1 MFRRHYARLISIIL
15 MVVVSVGLTSGIGMA
30 TDKID
35 HSISDFHAQQNVSDL
50 ILMNTE
56 GAFTEDDLALLE
68 ERYGAENVLLG
79 GFLEFEVSGGKA
91 VVNDTELTLSDNVP
105 DGIVRV
111 YIYDCDDPAD
121 VGINKFG
128 EITRFDADDTD
139 GALAVYTE
147 RGTTQFPEKTQ
158 TERYTLSVTMTE
170 HLTEYE
176 YSIPNSDQTVTVN
189 ADLDVTIPLSQEY
202 YLAGTVFNPQHMAVR
217 DDVSFTAVEG
227 EEDEYEPLAAIY
239 YVFGDLVDATV
250 EARVTGTVT
259 LPIPGM
265 DPQEIDTT
273 QEESVQIAATE
284 LLNQIYITLP
294 DADSLLFSIGY
305 NADVDAEVAA
315 LETLFSDRYADGT
328 IEMLTM
334 EENYSFRSFHEY
346 SGKILGIGIVL
357 MVVFLF
363 VTVLVVLS
371 TVTRLLDEERSQIAC
386 LMTQGY
392 SNARIIAKYLLFA
405 FIGTAIGGV
414 GAYFAGLGVSRMI
427 YVNFEWEYVL
437 PAYSSNIAIGFFIG
451 TFALILLSTLIAT
464 AIAGHKLTRQQPADL
479 LRPKVP
485 KRGKKVFLERIP
497 FIWNRLSFK
506 YKSTM
511 RNVLRFFGRFLM
523 TVVSVACST
532 ALVLAGFAILDCCL
546 FQDIGSTAM
555 IGISII
561 VLAFAALLNFVVT
574 YTLTNINIS
583 ERERELATLMVLG
596 YQDNEV
602 AGYIFREIY
611 ITSGIGILFGL
622 PLGALV
628 CQFIFAVMGFGSVA
642 GISWFVWILAPVLSI
657 IFTVLVTLMLRHKI
671 VRIDM
676 NESLKAIE

>member
-35 HSISDFHAQQNVSDL
+35 HSISDFHAQQNMSDL

-56 GAFTEDDLALLE
+56 GAFTEDDLALLQ
-68 ERYGAENVLLG
+68 ERYGAENVLRG
-79 GFLEFEVSGGKA
+79 GFLEFEVSDGTA
-91 VVNDTELTLSDNVP
+91 VVNDTELTLTGVP

-121 VGINKFG
+121 VGINEFG
-128 EITRFDADDTD
+128 EITRFDADHTE
-139 GALAVYTE
+139 GAIAVYTE

-158 TERYTLSVTMTE
+158 TERYTLSATMTE

-176 YSIPNSDQTVTVN
+176 YSGMTLE

-202 YLAGTVFNPQHMAVR
+202 YLAGTVYNPQHMAVR
-217 DDVSFTAVEG
+217 DDVSFTEVEG
-227 EEDEYEPLAAIY
+227 EEDEYEPLSAIY
-239 YVFGDLVDATV
+239 YVFGDLVDVTV
-250 EARVTGTVT
+250 EASVKGIVTV
-259 LPIPGM
+259 PIPGM
-265 DPQEIDTT
+265 DPQQIDTT
-273 QEESVQIAATE
+273 QEEHVQIAATE

-294 DADSLLFSIGY
+294 EEDSLLFSAGY
-305 NADVDAEVAA
+305 NADVDAEVSAM
-315 LETLFSDRYADGT
+315 ETLFADRYADGT
-328 IEMLTM
+328 IETLTM

-346 SGKILGIGIVL
+346 SGKIMGIGIVL

-392 SNARIIAKYLLFA
+392 SHARIIAKYLLFA

-414 GAYFAGLGVSRMI
+414 GAYFAGLGVARMI

-437 PAYSSNIAIGFFIG
+437 PACSSNIAIGFFIG

-464 AIAGHKLTRQQPADL
+464 AVAGHKLTCQQPADL

-546 FQDIGSTAM
+546 FQDIGGTAM

-602 AGYIFREIY
+602 AGYIYREIY

-628 CQFIFAVMGFGSVA
+628 CQFIFVVMGFGSVP

>member
-35 HSISDFHAQQNVSDL
+35 HSISDFHAQQNMSDL
-50 ILMNTE
+50 VLMNTE
-56 GAFTEDDLALLE
+56 GAFTEDDLALLQ
-68 ERYGAENVLLG
+68 ERYGAENVLRG
-79 GFLEFEVSGGKA
+79 GFLEFEVSDGTA
-91 VVNDTELTLSDNVP
+91 VVNDTELTLTGVP

-121 VGINKFG
+121 VGINELG
-128 EITRFDADDTD
+128 EITRFDADHTE
-139 GALAVYTE
+139 GAIAVYTE

-158 TERYTLSVTMTE
+158 TERYTLSATIEQFYDEFTASGMTLE
-170 HLTEYE
+170 
-176 YSIPNSDQTVTVN
+176 NVN
-189 ADLDVTIPLSQEY
+189 ITIPFTQEY
-202 YLAGTVFNPQHMAVR
+202 YLAGTVYNPQHMAVR
-217 DDVSFTAVEG
+217 DDVSFTEVAG

-239 YVFGDLVDATV
+239 YVFGDLVNTSADGTL
-250 EARVTGTVT
+250 TGSFMGR
-259 LPIPGM
+259 PIPEQTIEKALK
-265 DPQEIDTT
+265 PIH
-273 QEESVQIAATE
+273 ATE

-294 DADSLLFSIGY
+294 EEDSLLFSAGY
-305 NADVDAEVAA
+305 NADVDAEVSEI
-315 LETLFSDRYADGT
+315 ETLFSDRYADGT
-328 IEMLTM
+328 IETLTM

-346 SGKILGIGIVL
+346 SGKIMGIGIVL

-392 SNARIIAKYLLFA
+392 STARIIAKYLLFA

-414 GAYFAGLGVSRMI
+414 GAYFAGLGVARMI

-464 AIAGHKLTRQQPADL
+464 AVAGHKLTRQQPADL

-497 FIWNRLSFK
+497 FLWNRLSFK

-546 FQDIGSTAM
+546 FQDIGGTAM

-602 AGYIFREIY
+602 AGYIYREIY
-611 ITSGIGILFGL
+611 ITGGIGILFGL

-628 CQFIFAVMGFGSVA
+628 CQFIFVVMGFGSVP
-642 GISWFVWILAPVLSI
+642 GISWFVWLLAPVLSI

>member
-35 HSISDFHAQQNVSDL
+35 HSISDFHAQQNMSDL

-56 GAFTEDDLALLE
+56 GAFTEDDLALLQ
-68 ERYGAENVLLG
+68 ERYGAENVLRG
-79 GFLEFEVSGGKA
+79 GFLEFEVSDGTA
-91 VVNDTELTLSDNVP
+91 VVNDTELTLTGVP

-121 VGINKFG
+121 VGINEFG
-128 EITRFDADDTD
+128 EITRFDADHTE
-139 GALAVYTE
+139 GAIAVYTE

-158 TERYTLSVTMTE
+158 TERYTLSATMTE

-176 YSIPNSDQTVTVN
+176 YSGMTLE

-202 YLAGTVFNPQHMAVR
+202 YLAGTVYNPQHMAVR
-217 DDVSFTAVEG
+217 DDVSFTEVEG

-239 YVFGDLVDATV
+239 YVFGDLVDVTV
-250 EARVTGTVT
+250 EASVKGIVTV
-259 LPIPGM
+259 PIPGM
-265 DPQEIDTT
+265 DPQQIDTT
-273 QEESVQIAATE
+273 QEEHVQIAATE

-294 DADSLLFSIGY
+294 EEDSLLFSAGY
-305 NADVDAEVAA
+305 NADVDAEVSAM
-315 LETLFSDRYADGT
+315 ETLFADRYADGT
-328 IEMLTM
+328 IETLTM
-334 EENYSFRSFHEY
+334 EGNYSFRSFHEY
-346 SGKILGIGIVL
+346 SGKIMGIGIVL

-392 SNARIIAKYLLFA
+392 SHARIIAKYLLFA

-414 GAYFAGLGVSRMI
+414 GAYFAGLGVARMI

-437 PAYSSNIAIGFFIG
+437 PACSSNIAIGFFIG

-464 AIAGHKLTRQQPADL
+464 AVAGHKLTCQQPADL

-497 FIWNRLSFK
+497 LIWNRLSFK

-546 FQDIGSTAM
+546 FQDIGGTAM

-602 AGYIFREIY
+602 AGYIYREIY

-628 CQFIFAVMGFGSVA
+628 CQFIFVVMGFGSVP

>member
-35 HSISDFHAQQNVSDL
+35 HSISDFHAQQNMSDL

-56 GAFTEDDLALLE
+56 GAFTEDDLALLQ
-68 ERYGAENVLLG
+68 ERYGAENVLRG
-79 GFLEFEVSGGKA
+79 GFLEFEVSDGTA
-91 VVNDTELTLSDNVP
+91 VVNDTELTLTGVP

-111 YIYDCDDPAD
+111 YIYDCADPAD
-121 VGINKFG
+121 VGINEFA
-128 EITRFDADDTD
+128 EITRFDADDTES
-139 GALAVYTE
+139 AIAVYTE

-158 TERYTLSVTMTE
+158 TERYTLSATIEQFYDEFTASGMTLE
-170 HLTEYE
+170 
-176 YSIPNSDQTVTVN
+176 NVN
-189 ADLDVTIPLSQEY
+189 ITIPFTQEY
-202 YLAGTVFNPQHMAVR
+202 YLAGTVYNPQHMAVR
-217 DDVSFTAVEG
+217 DDVSFTEVAG
-227 EEDEYEPLAAIY
+227 EEDEYEPLSAIY
-239 YVFGDLVDATV
+239 YVFGDLVNTSADGTL
-250 EARVTGTVT
+250 TGSFMGR
-259 LPIPGM
+259 PIPEQTIEKALE
-265 DPQEIDTT
+265 PIH
-273 QEESVQIAATE
+273 ATE

-294 DADSLLFSIGY
+294 EEDSLLFSAGY
-305 NADVDAEVAA
+305 NADVDAEVSAM
-315 LETLFSDRYADGT
+315 ETLFADRYADGT
-328 IEMLTM
+328 IETLTM

-346 SGKILGIGIVL
+346 SGKIMGIGIVL

-392 SNARIIAKYLLFA
+392 SHARIIAKYLLFA

-414 GAYFAGLGVSRMI
+414 GAYFAGLGVARMI

-464 AIAGHKLTRQQPADL
+464 AVAGHKLTRQQPADL

-532 ALVLAGFAILDCCL
+532 ALVLAGFAILDCSL
-546 FQDIGSTAM
+546 FQDIGGTAM

-602 AGYIFREIY
+602 AGYIYREIY

-628 CQFIFAVMGFGSVA
+628 CQFIFVVMSFGSVP
-642 GISWFVWILAPVLSI
+642 GISWFVWLLAPVLSI

>member
-1 MFRRHYARLISIIL
+1 M
-15 MVVVSVGLTSGIGMA
+15 
-30 TDKID
+30 
-35 HSISDFHAQQNVSDL
+35 
-50 ILMNTE
+50 
-56 GAFTEDDLALLE
+56 
-68 ERYGAENVLLG
+68 
-79 GFLEFEVSGGKA
+79 
-91 VVNDTELTLSDNVP
+91 
-105 DGIVRV
+105 
-111 YIYDCDDPAD
+111 
-121 VGINKFG
+121 
-128 EITRFDADDTD
+128 
-139 GALAVYTE
+139 
-147 RGTTQFPEKTQ
+147 
-158 TERYTLSVTMTE
+158 
-170 HLTEYE
+170 
-176 YSIPNSDQTVTVN
+176 
-189 ADLDVTIPLSQEY
+189 
-202 YLAGTVFNPQHMAVR
+202 
-217 DDVSFTAVEG
+217 
-227 EEDEYEPLAAIY
+227 
-239 YVFGDLVDATV
+239 
-250 EARVTGTVT
+250 
-259 LPIPGM
+259 
-265 DPQEIDTT
+265 
-273 QEESVQIAATE
+273 
-284 LLNQIYITLP
+284 
-294 DADSLLFSIGY
+294 
-305 NADVDAEVAA
+305 
-315 LETLFSDRYADGT
+315 
-328 IEMLTM
+328 
-334 EENYSFRSFHEY
+334 
-346 SGKILGIGIVL
+346 GIGIGL

-392 SNARIIAKYLLFA
+392 STARIIAKYLLFA

-414 GAYFAGLGVSRMI
+414 GAYFAGLGVARMI

-464 AIAGHKLTRQQPADL
+464 AVAGHKLTRQQPADL

-497 FIWNRLSFK
+497 FLWNRLSFK

-546 FQDIGSTAM
+546 FQDIGGTAM

-602 AGYIFREIY
+602 AGYIYREIY
-611 ITSGIGILFGL
+611 ITGGIGILFGL

-628 CQFIFAVMGFGSVA
+628 CQFIFVVMGFGSVP
-642 GISWFVWILAPVLSI
+642 GISWFVWLLAPVLSI

>member
-35 HSISDFHAQQNVSDL
+35 HSISDFHAQQNMSDL

-56 GAFTEDDLALLE
+56 GAFTEDDLALLQ
-68 ERYGAENVLLG
+68 ERYGAENVLRG
-79 GFLEFEVSGGKA
+79 GFLEFEVSDGTA
-91 VVNDTELTLSDNVP
+91 VVNDTELTLTGVP

-111 YIYDCDDPAD
+111 YIYDCADPAD
-121 VGINKFG
+121 VGINEFG
-128 EITRFDADDTD
+128 EITRFDADDTE
-139 GALAVYTE
+139 GAIAVYTE

-158 TERYTLSVTMTE
+158 TERYTLSATIEQFYDEFTASGMTLE
-170 HLTEYE
+170 
-176 YSIPNSDQTVTVN
+176 NVN
-189 ADLDVTIPLSQEY
+189 ITIPFTQEY
-202 YLAGTVFNPQHMAVR
+202 YLAGTVYNPQHMAVR
-217 DDVSFTAVEG
+217 DDVSFTEVAG

-239 YVFGDLVDATV
+239 YVFGDLVNTSADGTL
-250 EARVTGTVT
+250 TGSFMGR
-259 LPIPGM
+259 PIPEQTIEKALE
-265 DPQEIDTT
+265 PIH
-273 QEESVQIAATE
+273 ATE

-294 DADSLLFSIGY
+294 EEDSLLFSAGY
-305 NADVDAEVAA
+305 NADVDAEVSEI
-315 LETLFSDRYADGT
+315 ETLFADRYADGT
-328 IEMLTM
+328 IETLTM

-346 SGKILGIGIVL
+346 SGKIMGIGIVL

-392 SNARIIAKYLLFA
+392 SHARIIAKYLLFA

-464 AIAGHKLTRQQPADL
+464 AVAGHKLTRQQPADL

-546 FQDIGSTAM
+546 FQDIGGTAM

-602 AGYIFREIY
+602 AGYIYREIY

-628 CQFIFAVMGFGSVA
+628 CQFIFVVMGFGSVP
-642 GISWFVWILAPVLSI
+642 GISWFVWLLAPVLSI

>member
-35 HSISDFHAQQNVSDL
+35 HSISDFHAQQNMSDL

-56 GAFTEDDLALLE
+56 GAFTEDDLALLQ
-68 ERYGAENVLLG
+68 ERYGAENVLRG
-79 GFLEFEVSGGKA
+79 GFLEFEVSDGTA
-91 VVNDTELTLSDNVP
+91 VVNDTELTLTGVP

-121 VGINKFG
+121 VGINEFG
-128 EITRFDADDTD
+128 EITRFDADHTE
-139 GALAVYTE
+139 GAIAVYTE

-158 TERYTLSVTMTE
+158 TERYTLSATMTE

-176 YSIPNSDQTVTVN
+176 YSGMTLE

-202 YLAGTVFNPQHMAVR
+202 YLAGTVYNPQHMAVR
-217 DDVSFTAVEG
+217 DDVSFTEVEG
-227 EEDEYEPLAAIY
+227 EEDEYEPLSAIY
-239 YVFGDLVDATV
+239 YVFGDLVDVTV
-250 EARVTGTVT
+250 EASVKGIVTV
-259 LPIPGM
+259 PIPGM
-265 DPQEIDTT
+265 DPQQIDTT
-273 QEESVQIAATE
+273 QEEHVQIAATE

-294 DADSLLFSIGY
+294 EEDSLLFSAGY
-305 NADVDAEVAA
+305 NADVDAEVSAM
-315 LETLFSDRYADGT
+315 ETLFADRYADGT
-328 IEMLTM
+328 IETLTM

-392 SNARIIAKYLLFA
+392 SHARIIAKYLLFA

-437 PAYSSNIAIGFFIG
+437 PACSSNIAIGFFIG

-464 AIAGHKLTRQQPADL
+464 AVAGHKLTCQQPADL

-497 FIWNRLSFK
+497 LIWNRLSFK

-546 FQDIGSTAM
+546 FQDIGGTAM

-602 AGYIFREIY
+602 AGYIYREIY

-628 CQFIFAVMGFGSVA
+628 CQFIFVVMGFGSVP

>member
-35 HSISDFHAQQNVSDL
+35 HSISDFHAQQNMSDL

-56 GAFTEDDLALLE
+56 GAFTEDDLALLQ
-68 ERYGAENVLLG
+68 ERYGAENVLRG
-79 GFLEFEVSGGKA
+79 GFLEFEVSDGTA
-91 VVNDTELTLSDNVP
+91 VVNDTELTLTGVP

-111 YIYDCDDPAD
+111 YIYDCADPAD
-121 VGINKFG
+121 VGINEFA
-128 EITRFDADDTD
+128 EITRFDADDTE
-139 GALAVYTE
+139 GAIAVYTE

-158 TERYTLSVTMTE
+158 TERYTLSATIEQFYDEFTASGMTLE
-170 HLTEYE
+170 
-176 YSIPNSDQTVTVN
+176 NVN
-189 ADLDVTIPLSQEY
+189 ITIPFTQEY
-202 YLAGTVFNPQHMAVR
+202 YLAGTVYNPQHMAVR
-217 DDVSFTAVEG
+217 DDVSFTEVAG

-239 YVFGDLVDATV
+239 YVFGDLVNTSADGTL
-250 EARVTGTVT
+250 TGSFMGR
-259 LPIPGM
+259 PIPEQTIEKALK
-265 DPQEIDTT
+265 PIH
-273 QEESVQIAATE
+273 ATE

-294 DADSLLFSIGY
+294 EEDSLLFSAGY
-305 NADVDAEVAA
+305 NADVDAEVSEI
-315 LETLFSDRYADGT
+315 ETLFADRYADGT
-328 IEMLTM
+328 IETLTM
-334 EENYSFRSFHEY
+334 KENYSFRSFHEY
-346 SGKILGIGIVL
+346 SGKIMGIGIVL

-392 SNARIIAKYLLFA
+392 STARIIAKYLLFA

-414 GAYFAGLGVSRMI
+414 GAYFAGLGVARMI

-464 AIAGHKLTRQQPADL
+464 AVAGHKLTRQQPADL

-532 ALVLAGFAILDCCL
+532 ALVLAGFAILDCSL
-546 FQDIGSTAM
+546 FQDIGGTAM

-602 AGYIFREIY
+602 AGYIYREIY
-611 ITSGIGILFGL
+611 ITGGIGILFGL

-628 CQFIFAVMGFGSVA
+628 CQFIFVVMSFGSVP
-642 GISWFVWILAPVLSI
+642 GISWFVWLLAPVLSI

>member
-35 HSISDFHAQQNVSDL
+35 HSISDFHAQQNMSDL

-56 GAFTEDDLALLE
+56 GAFTEDDLALLQ
-68 ERYGAENVLLG
+68 ERYGAENVLRG
-79 GFLEFEVSGGKA
+79 GFLEFEVSDGTA
-91 VVNDTELTLSDNVP
+91 VVNDTELTLTGVP

-111 YIYDCDDPAD
+111 YIYDCADPAD
-121 VGINKFG
+121 VGINEFA
-128 EITRFDADDTD
+128 EITRFDADDTE
-139 GALAVYTE
+139 GAIAVYTE

-158 TERYTLSVTMTE
+158 TERYTLSATIEQFYDEFTASGMTLE
-170 HLTEYE
+170 
-176 YSIPNSDQTVTVN
+176 NVN
-189 ADLDVTIPLSQEY
+189 ITIPFTQEY
-202 YLAGTVFNPQHMAVR
+202 YLAGTVYNPQHMAVR
-217 DDVSFTAVEG
+217 DDVSFTEVAG

-239 YVFGDLVDATV
+239 YVFGDLVNTSADGTL
-250 EARVTGTVT
+250 TGSFMGR
-259 LPIPGM
+259 PIPEQTIEKALK
-265 DPQEIDTT
+265 PIH
-273 QEESVQIAATE
+273 ATE

-294 DADSLLFSIGY
+294 EEDSLLFSAGY
-305 NADVDAEVAA
+305 NADVDAEVSEI
-315 LETLFSDRYADGT
+315 ETLFSDRYADGT
-328 IEMLTM
+328 IETLTM

-346 SGKILGIGIVL
+346 SGKIMGIGIVL

-392 SNARIIAKYLLFA
+392 STARIIAKYLLFA

-414 GAYFAGLGVSRMI
+414 GAYFAGLGVARMI

-464 AIAGHKLTRQQPADL
+464 AVAGHKLTRQQPADL

-497 FIWNRLSFK
+497 FLWNRLSFK

-546 FQDIGSTAM
+546 FQDIGGTAM

-602 AGYIFREIY
+602 AGYIYREIY
-611 ITSGIGILFGL
+611 ITGGIGILFGL

-628 CQFIFAVMGFGSVA
+628 CQFIFVVMGFGSVP
-642 GISWFVWILAPVLSI
+642 GISWFVWLLAPVLSI

>member
-56 GAFTEDDLALLE
+56 GAFTEDDLALLQ
-68 ERYGAENVLLG
+68 ERYGAENVLRG
-79 GFLEFEVSGGKA
+79 GFLEFEVSDGTA
-91 VVNDTELTLSDNVP
+91 VVNDTELTLTGVP
-105 DGIVRV
+105 NGIVRV
-111 YIYDCDDPAD
+111 YIYDCADPAD
-121 VGINKFG
+121 VGINEFA
-128 EITRFDADDTD
+128 EITRFDADHTE
-139 GALAVYTE
+139 GAIAVYTE
-147 RGTTQFPEKTQ
+147 RGTTQFPENTQ
-158 TERYTLSVTMTE
+158 SERYTLSATMTE
-170 HLTEYE
+170 HLDEFYYE
-176 YSIPNSDQTVTVN
+176 QMDMTLE

-202 YLAGTVFNPQHMAVR
+202 YLAGTVYNPQHMAVR
-217 DDVSFTAVEG
+217 DDVSFTEIEG
-227 EEDEYEPLAAIY
+227 EEDEYEPLSAIY
-239 YVFGDLVDATV
+239 YVFGDLVDVTV
-250 EARVTGTVT
+250 EASVKGIVTV
-259 LPIPGM
+259 PIPGM
-265 DPQEIDTT
+265 DPQQIDTT
-273 QEESVQIAATE
+273 QEEHVQIAATE

-294 DADSLLFSIGY
+294 EEDSLLFSAGY
-305 NADVDAEVAA
+305 NADVDAEVSAM
-315 LETLFSDRYADGT
+315 ETLFADRYADGT
-328 IEMLTM
+328 IETLTM

-392 SNARIIAKYLLFA
+392 SHARIIAKYLLFA

-414 GAYFAGLGVSRMI
+414 GAYFAGLGVARMI

-437 PAYSSNIAIGFFIG
+437 PACSSNIAIGFFIG

-464 AIAGHKLTRQQPADL
+464 AVAGHKLTCQQPADL

-497 FIWNRLSFK
+497 LIWNRLSFK

-546 FQDIGSTAM
+546 FQDIGGTAM

-602 AGYIFREIY
+602 AGYIYREIY

-628 CQFIFAVMGFGSVA
+628 CQFIFVVMGFGSVP

>member
-35 HSISDFHAQQNVSDL
+35 HSISDYHAQQNMSDL

-56 GAFTEDDLALLE
+56 GAFTEDDLALVQD
-68 ERYGAENVLLG
+68 RYGAENVLLG
-79 GFLEFEVSGGKA
+79 GFLEFETSGGRA
-91 VVNDTELTLSDNVP
+91 VVNDTELTLTGVP

-111 YIYDCDDPAD
+111 YIYNCDDPAD
-121 VGINKFG
+121 VGINEFD
-128 EITRFDADDTD
+128 EITRFDTDDTD
-139 GALAVYTE
+139 GAIAVYTE

-158 TERYTLSVTMTE
+158 SERYTLSATIEQFYDEFTASGMTLE
-170 HLTEYE
+170 
-176 YSIPNSDQTVTVN
+176 NVN
-189 ADLDVTIPLSQEY
+189 ITIPFTQEY
-202 YLAGTVFNPQHMAVR
+202 YLAGTVYNPQHMAVR
-217 DDVSFTAVEG
+217 DDVSFTEIEG

-239 YVFGDLVDATV
+239 YVFGDLVNTSADGTL
-250 EARVTGTVT
+250 TGSFMGR
-259 LPIPGM
+259 PIPEQTIEKALE
-265 DPQEIDTT
+265 PIH
-273 QEESVQIAATE
+273 ATE

-294 DADSLLFSIGY
+294 EEDSLLFSAGY
-305 NADVDAEVAA
+305 NADVDAEVSEI
-315 LETLFSDRYADGT
+315 ETLFADRYADGT
-328 IEMLTM
+328 IETLTM

-346 SGKILGIGIVL
+346 SGKIMGIGIVL

-392 SNARIIAKYLLFA
+392 SHARIIAKYLLFA

-427 YVNFEWEYVL
+427 YVNFEWEYAL

-464 AIAGHKLTRQQPADL
+464 AVAGHKLTRQQPADL

-497 FIWNRLSFK
+497 FLWNRLSFK

-546 FQDIGSTAM
+546 FQDIGGTAM

-602 AGYIFREIY
+602 AGYIYREIY

-628 CQFIFAVMGFGSVA
+628 CQFIFVVMGFGSVP

>member
-35 HSISDFHAQQNVSDL
+35 HSISDFHAQQNMSDL

-56 GAFTEDDLALLE
+56 GAFTEDDLALLQ
-68 ERYGAENVLLG
+68 ERYGAENVLRG
-79 GFLEFEVSGGKA
+79 GFLEFEVSDGTA
-91 VVNDTELTLSDNVP
+91 VVNDTELTLTGVP

-111 YIYDCDDPAD
+111 YIYDCDDPGD
-121 VGINKFG
+121 VGINEFG
-128 EITRFDADDTD
+128 EITRFDADHTE
-139 GALAVYTE
+139 GAIAVYTE

-158 TERYTLSVTMTE
+158 TERYTLSATMTE

-176 YSIPNSDQTVTVN
+176 YSGMTLE

-202 YLAGTVFNPQHMAVR
+202 YLAGTVYNPQHMAVR
-217 DDVSFTAVEG
+217 DDVSFTEVEG
-227 EEDEYEPLAAIY
+227 EEDEYEPLSAIY
-239 YVFGDLVDATV
+239 YVFGDLVDVTV
-250 EARVTGTVT
+250 EASVKGIVTV
-259 LPIPGM
+259 PIPGM
-265 DPQEIDTT
+265 DPQQIDTT
-273 QEESVQIAATE
+273 QEEHVQIAATE

-294 DADSLLFSIGY
+294 EEDSLLFSAGY
-305 NADVDAEVAA
+305 NADVDAEVSAM
-315 LETLFSDRYADGT
+315 ETLFADRYADGT
-328 IEMLTM
+328 IETLTM

-346 SGKILGIGIVL
+346 SGKIMGIGIVL

-392 SNARIIAKYLLFA
+392 SHARIIAKYLLFA

-414 GAYFAGLGVSRMI
+414 GAYFAGLGVARMI

-437 PAYSSNIAIGFFIG
+437 PACSSNIAIGFFIG

-464 AIAGHKLTRQQPADL
+464 AVAGHKLTCQQPADL

-497 FIWNRLSFK
+497 LIWNRLSFK

-546 FQDIGSTAM
+546 FQGIGGTAM

-602 AGYIFREIY
+602 AGYIYREIY

-628 CQFIFAVMGFGSVA
+628 CQFIFVVMGFGSVP

>member
-15 MVVVSVGLTSGIGMA
+15 MVVVSVGLTSGIGRA

-35 HSISDFHAQQNVSDL
+35 HSISDFHAQQNMSDL
-50 ILMNTE
+50 VLMNTE
-56 GAFTEDDLALLE
+56 GAFTEDDLALLQ
-68 ERYGAENVLLG
+68 ERYGAENVLRG
-79 GFLEFEVSGGKA
+79 GFLEFEVSDGTA
-91 VVNDTELTLSDNVP
+91 VVNDTELTLTGVP

-111 YIYDCDDPAD
+111 YIYDCADPAD
-121 VGINKFG
+121 VGINEFA
-128 EITRFDADDTD
+128 EITRFDADDTE
-139 GALAVYTE
+139 GAIAVYTE

-158 TERYTLSVTMTE
+158 TERYTLSATIEQFYDEFTASGMTLE
-170 HLTEYE
+170 
-176 YSIPNSDQTVTVN
+176 NVN
-189 ADLDVTIPLSQEY
+189 ITIPFTQEY
-202 YLAGTVFNPQHMAVR
+202 YLAGTVYNPQHMAVR
-217 DDVSFTAVEG
+217 DDVSFTEVAG

-239 YVFGDLVDATV
+239 YVFGDLVNTSADGTL
-250 EARVTGTVT
+250 TGSFMGR
-259 LPIPGM
+259 PIPEQTIEKALK
-265 DPQEIDTT
+265 PIH
-273 QEESVQIAATE
+273 ATE

-294 DADSLLFSIGY
+294 EEDSLLFSAGY
-305 NADVDAEVAA
+305 NADVDAEVSEI
-315 LETLFSDRYADGT
+315 ETLFSDRYADGT
-328 IEMLTM
+328 IETLTM

-346 SGKILGIGIVL
+346 SGKIMGIGIVL

-392 SNARIIAKYLLFA
+392 STARIIAKYLLFA

-414 GAYFAGLGVSRMI
+414 GAYFAGLGVARMI

-464 AIAGHKLTRQQPADL
+464 AVAGHKLTRQQPADL

-497 FIWNRLSFK
+497 FLWNRLSFK

-532 ALVLAGFAILDCCL
+532 ALVLAGFAILDCSL
-546 FQDIGSTAM
+546 FQDIGGTAM

-602 AGYIFREIY
+602 AGYIYREIY

-628 CQFIFAVMGFGSVA
+628 CQFIFVVMSFGSVP
-642 GISWFVWILAPVLSI
+642 GISWFVWLLAPVLSI

>member
-35 HSISDFHAQQNVSDL
+35 HSISDFHAQQNMSDL

-56 GAFTEDDLALLE
+56 GAFTEDDLALLQ
-68 ERYGAENVLLG
+68 ERYGAENVLRG
-79 GFLEFEVSGGKA
+79 GFLEFEVSDGTA
-91 VVNDTELTLSDNVP
+91 VVNDTELTLTGVP

-121 VGINKFG
+121 VGINEFG
-128 EITRFDADDTD
+128 EITRFDADHTE
-139 GALAVYTE
+139 GAIAVYTE

-158 TERYTLSVTMTE
+158 TERYTLSATMTE

-176 YSIPNSDQTVTVN
+176 YSGMTLE

-202 YLAGTVFNPQHMAVR
+202 YLAGTVYNPQHMAVR
-217 DDVSFTAVEG
+217 DDVSFTEVEG
-227 EEDEYEPLAAIY
+227 EEDEYEPLSAIY
-239 YVFGDLVDATV
+239 YVFGDLVDVTV
-250 EARVTGTVT
+250 EASVKGIVTV
-259 LPIPGM
+259 PIPGM
-265 DPQEIDTT
+265 DPQQIDTT
-273 QEESVQIAATE
+273 QEEHVQIAATE

-294 DADSLLFSIGY
+294 EEDSLLFSAGY
-305 NADVDAEVAA
+305 NADVDAEVSAM
-315 LETLFSDRYADGT
+315 ETLFADRYADGT
-328 IEMLTM
+328 IETLTM

-346 SGKILGIGIVL
+346 SGKIMGIGIVL

-392 SNARIIAKYLLFA
+392 SHARIIAKYLLFA

-414 GAYFAGLGVSRMI
+414 GAYFAGLGVARMI

-437 PAYSSNIAIGFFIG
+437 PACSSNIAIGFFIG

-464 AIAGHKLTRQQPADL
+464 AVAGHKLTCQQPADL

-497 FIWNRLSFK
+497 LIWNRLSFK

-546 FQDIGSTAM
+546 FQDIGGTAM

-602 AGYIFREIY
+602 AGYIYREIY

-628 CQFIFAVMGFGSVA
+628 CQFIFVVMGFGSVP

>member
-35 HSISDFHAQQNVSDL
+35 HSISDFHAQQNMSDL

-56 GAFTEDDLALLE
+56 GAFTEDDLALLQ
-68 ERYGAENVLLG
+68 ERYGAENVLRG
-79 GFLEFEVSGGKA
+79 GFLEFEVSDGTA
-91 VVNDTELTLSDNVP
+91 VVNDTELTLTGVP

-111 YIYDCDDPAD
+111 YIYDCADPAD
-121 VGINKFG
+121 VGINEFA
-128 EITRFDADDTD
+128 EITRFDADDTE
-139 GALAVYTE
+139 GAIAVYTE

-158 TERYTLSVTMTE
+158 TERYTLSATIEQFYDEFTASGMTLE
-170 HLTEYE
+170 
-176 YSIPNSDQTVTVN
+176 NVN
-189 ADLDVTIPLSQEY
+189 ITIPFTQEY
-202 YLAGTVFNPQHMAVR
+202 YLAGTVYNPQHMAVR
-217 DDVSFTAVEG
+217 DDVSFTEVAG
-227 EEDEYEPLAAIY
+227 EEDEYKPLSAIY
-239 YVFGDLVDATV
+239 YVFGDLVNTSADGTL
-250 EARVTGTVT
+250 TGSFMGR
-259 LPIPGM
+259 PIPEQTIEKALK
-265 DPQEIDTT
+265 PIH
-273 QEESVQIAATE
+273 ATE

-294 DADSLLFSIGY
+294 EEDSRLFSAGY
-305 NADVDAEVAA
+305 NADVDAEVSEI
-315 LETLFSDRYADGT
+315 ETLFADRYADGT
-328 IEMLTM
+328 IETLTM

-346 SGKILGIGIVL
+346 SGKIMGIGIVL

-392 SNARIIAKYLLFA
+392 STARIIAKYLLFA

-414 GAYFAGLGVSRMI
+414 GAYFAGLGVARMI

-464 AIAGHKLTRQQPADL
+464 AVAGHKLTRQQPADL

-546 FQDIGSTAM
+546 FQDIGGTAM

-602 AGYIFREIY
+602 AGYIYREIY
-611 ITSGIGILFGL
+611 ITGGIGILFGL

-628 CQFIFAVMGFGSVA
+628 CQFIFVVMGFGSVP
-642 GISWFVWILAPVLSI
+642 GISWFVWLLAPVLSI

>member
-35 HSISDFHAQQNVSDL
+35 HSISDFHAQQNMSDL

-56 GAFTEDDLALLE
+56 GAFTEDDLALLQ
-68 ERYGAENVLLG
+68 ERYGAENVLRG
-79 GFLEFEVSGGKA
+79 GFLEFEVSDGTA
-91 VVNDTELTLSDNVP
+91 VVNDTELTLTGVP

-121 VGINKFG
+121 VGINEFG
-128 EITRFDADDTD
+128 EITRFDADHTE
-139 GALAVYTE
+139 GAIAVYTE

-158 TERYTLSVTMTE
+158 TERYTLSATMTE

-176 YSIPNSDQTVTVN
+176 YSGMTLE

-202 YLAGTVFNPQHMAVR
+202 YLAGTVYNPQHMAVR
-217 DDVSFTAVEG
+217 DDVSFTEIEG

-239 YVFGDLVDATV
+239 YVFGDLVDVTV
-250 EARVTGTVT
+250 EASVKGIVTV
-259 LPIPGM
+259 PIPGM
-265 DPQEIDTT
+265 DPQQIDTT
-273 QEESVQIAATE
+273 QEEHVQIAATE

-294 DADSLLFSIGY
+294 EEDSLLFSAGY
-305 NADVDAEVAA
+305 NADVDAEVSEI
-315 LETLFSDRYADGT
+315 ETLFADRYADGT
-328 IEMLTM
+328 IETLTM

-392 SNARIIAKYLLFA
+392 SHARIIAKYLLFA

-414 GAYFAGLGVSRMI
+414 GAYFAGLGVARMI

-437 PAYSSNIAIGFFIG
+437 PACSSNIAIGFFIG

-464 AIAGHKLTRQQPADL
+464 AVAGHKLTCQQPADL

-497 FIWNRLSFK
+497 LIWNRLSFK

-546 FQDIGSTAM
+546 FQDIGGTAM

-602 AGYIFREIY
+602 AGYIYREIY

-628 CQFIFAVMGFGSVA
+628 CQFIFVVMGFGSVP

>member
-35 HSISDFHAQQNVSDL
+35 HSISDFHAQQNMSDL

-56 GAFTEDDLALLE
+56 GAFTEDDLALLQ
-68 ERYGAENVLLG
+68 ERYGAENVLRG
-79 GFLEFEVSGGKA
+79 GFLEFEVSDGTA
-91 VVNDTELTLSDNVP
+91 VVNDTELTLTGVP

-121 VGINKFG
+121 VGINEFG
-128 EITRFDADDTD
+128 EITRFDADHTE
-139 GALAVYTE
+139 GAIAVYTE

-158 TERYTLSVTMTE
+158 TERYTLSATMTE

-176 YSIPNSDQTVTVN
+176 YSGMTLE

-202 YLAGTVFNPQHMAVR
+202 YLAGTVYNPQHMAVR
-217 DDVSFTAVEG
+217 DDVSFTEVEG
-227 EEDEYEPLAAIY
+227 EEDEYEPLSAIY
-239 YVFGDLVDATV
+239 YVFGDLVDVTV
-250 EARVTGTVT
+250 EASVKGIVTV
-259 LPIPGM
+259 PIPGM
-265 DPQEIDTT
+265 DPQQIDTT
-273 QEESVQIAATE
+273 QEEHVQIAATE

-294 DADSLLFSIGY
+294 EEDSLLFSAGY
-305 NADVDAEVAA
+305 NADVDAEVSAM
-315 LETLFSDRYADGT
+315 ETLFADRYADGT
-328 IEMLTM
+328 IETLTM
-334 EENYSFRSFHEY
+334 QENYSFRSFHEY

-392 SNARIIAKYLLFA
+392 SHARIIAKYLLFA

-437 PAYSSNIAIGFFIG
+437 PACSSNIAIGFFIG

-464 AIAGHKLTRQQPADL
+464 AVAGHKLTCQQPADL

-497 FIWNRLSFK
+497 LIWNRLSFK

-546 FQDIGSTAM
+546 FQDIGGTAM

-602 AGYIFREIY
+602 AGYIYREIY

-628 CQFIFAVMGFGSVA
+628 CQFIFVVMGFGSVP

>member
-35 HSISDFHAQQNVSDL
+35 HSISDFHAQQNMSDL

-56 GAFTEDDLALLE
+56 GAFTEDDLALLQ
-68 ERYGAENVLLG
+68 ERYGAENVLRG
-79 GFLEFEVSGGKA
+79 GFLEFEVSDGTA
-91 VVNDTELTLSDNVP
+91 VVNDTELTLTGVP

-111 YIYDCDDPAD
+111 YIYDCADPAD
-121 VGINKFG
+121 VGINEFA
-128 EITRFDADDTD
+128 EITRFDADHTE
-139 GALAVYTE
+139 GAIAVYTE

-158 TERYTLSVTMTE
+158 TERYTLSATMTE

-176 YSIPNSDQTVTVN
+176 YSGMTLE

-202 YLAGTVFNPQHMAVR
+202 YLAGTVYNPQHMAVR
-217 DDVSFTAVEG
+217 DDVSFTEVEG
-227 EEDEYEPLAAIY
+227 EEDEYEPLSAIY
-239 YVFGDLVDATV
+239 YVFGDLVDVTV
-250 EARVTGTVT
+250 EASVKGIVTV
-259 LPIPGM
+259 PIPGM
-265 DPQEIDTT
+265 DPQQIDTT
-273 QEESVQIAATE
+273 QEEHVQIAATE

-294 DADSLLFSIGY
+294 EEDSLLFSAGY
-305 NADVDAEVAA
+305 NADVDAEVSAM
-315 LETLFSDRYADGT
+315 ETLFADRYADGT
-328 IEMLTM
+328 IETLTM

-346 SGKILGIGIVL
+346 SGKIMGIGIVL

-392 SNARIIAKYLLFA
+392 SHARIIAKYLLFA

-414 GAYFAGLGVSRMI
+414 GAYFAGLGVARMI

-437 PAYSSNIAIGFFIG
+437 PACSSNIAIGFFIG

-464 AIAGHKLTRQQPADL
+464 AIAGHKLTCQQPADL

-497 FIWNRLSFK
+497 LIWNRLSFK

-546 FQDIGSTAM
+546 FQDIGGTAM

-602 AGYIFREIY
+602 AGYIYREIY

-628 CQFIFAVMGFGSVA
+628 CQFIFVVMGFGSVP

>member
-35 HSISDFHAQQNVSDL
+35 HSISDFHAQQNMSDL

-56 GAFTEDDLALLE
+56 GAFTEDDLALLQ
-68 ERYGAENVLLG
+68 ERYGAENVLRG
-79 GFLEFEVSGGKA
+79 GFLEFEVSDGTA
-91 VVNDTELTLSDNVP
+91 VVNDTELTLTGVP

-111 YIYDCDDPAD
+111 YIYDCADPAD
-121 VGINKFG
+121 VGINEFA
-128 EITRFDADDTD
+128 EITRFDADDTE
-139 GALAVYTE
+139 GAIAVYTE

-158 TERYTLSVTMTE
+158 TERYTLSATIEQFYDEFTASGMTLE
-170 HLTEYE
+170 
-176 YSIPNSDQTVTVN
+176 NVN
-189 ADLDVTIPLSQEY
+189 ITIPFTQEY
-202 YLAGTVFNPQHMAVR
+202 YLAGTVYNPQHMAVR
-217 DDVSFTAVEG
+217 DDVSFTEVAG

-239 YVFGDLVDATV
+239 YVFGDLVNTSADGTL
-250 EARVTGTVT
+250 TGSFMGR
-259 LPIPGM
+259 PIPEQTIEKALK
-265 DPQEIDTT
+265 PIH
-273 QEESVQIAATE
+273 ATE

-294 DADSLLFSIGY
+294 EEDSLLFSAGY
-305 NADVDAEVAA
+305 NADVDAEVSEI
-315 LETLFSDRYADGT
+315 ETLFSDRYADGT
-328 IEMLTM
+328 IETLTM

-346 SGKILGIGIVL
+346 SGKIMGIGIVL

-392 SNARIIAKYLLFA
+392 STARIIAKYLLFA

-414 GAYFAGLGVSRMI
+414 GAYFAGLGVARMI

-464 AIAGHKLTRQQPADL
+464 AVAGHKLTRQQPADL

-546 FQDIGSTAM
+546 FQDIGGTAM

-602 AGYIFREIY
+602 AGYIYREIY
-611 ITSGIGILFGL
+611 ITGGIGILFGL

-628 CQFIFAVMGFGSVA
+628 CQFIFVVMGFGSVP
-642 GISWFVWILAPVLSI
+642 GISWFVWLLAPVLSI

>member
-35 HSISDFHAQQNVSDL
+35 HSISDFHAQQNMSDL

-56 GAFTEDDLALLE
+56 GAFTEDDLALLQ
-68 ERYGAENVLLG
+68 ERYGAENVLRG
-79 GFLEFEVSGGKA
+79 GFLEFEVSDGTA
-91 VVNDTELTLSDNVP
+91 VVNDTELTLTGVP

-111 YIYDCDDPAD
+111 YIYDCADPAD
-121 VGINKFG
+121 VGINEFG
-128 EITRFDADDTD
+128 EITRFDADDTE
-139 GALAVYTE
+139 GAIAVYTE

-158 TERYTLSVTMTE
+158 TERYTLSATIEQFYDEFTASGMTLE
-170 HLTEYE
+170 
-176 YSIPNSDQTVTVN
+176 NVN
-189 ADLDVTIPLSQEY
+189 ITIPFTQEY
-202 YLAGTVFNPQHMAVR
+202 YLAGTVYNPQHMAVR
-217 DDVSFTAVEG
+217 DDVSFTEVAG

-239 YVFGDLVDATV
+239 YVFGDLVNTSADGTL
-250 EARVTGTVT
+250 TGSFMGR
-259 LPIPGM
+259 PIPEQTIEKALK
-265 DPQEIDTT
+265 PIH
-273 QEESVQIAATE
+273 ATE

-294 DADSLLFSIGY
+294 EEDSRLFSAGY
-305 NADVDAEVAA
+305 NADVDAEVSEI
-315 LETLFSDRYADGT
+315 ETLFSDRYADGT
-328 IEMLTM
+328 IETLTM

-346 SGKILGIGIVL
+346 SGKIMGIGIVL

-392 SNARIIAKYLLFA
+392 STARIIAKYLLFA

-414 GAYFAGLGVSRMI
+414 GAYFAGLGVARMI

-464 AIAGHKLTRQQPADL
+464 AVAGHKLTRQQPADL

-546 FQDIGSTAM
+546 FQDIGGTAM

-602 AGYIFREIY
+602 AGYIYREIY
-611 ITSGIGILFGL
+611 ITGGIGILFGL

-628 CQFIFAVMGFGSVA
+628 CQFIFVVMGFGSVP
-642 GISWFVWILAPVLSI
+642 GISWFVWLLAPVLSI

>member
-1 MFRRHYARLISIIL
+1 MPRRHYPRLISIIL

-35 HSISDFHAQQNVSDL
+35 HSISDFHAQQNMSDL

-56 GAFTEDDLALLE
+56 GAFTEDDLALLQ
-68 ERYGAENVLLG
+68 ERYGAENVLRG
-79 GFLEFEVSGGKA
+79 GFLEFEVSDGTA
-91 VVNDTELTLSDNVP
+91 VVNDTELTLTGVP

-121 VGINKFG
+121 VGINEFG
-128 EITRFDADDTD
+128 EITRFDADHTE
-139 GALAVYTE
+139 GAIAVYTE

-158 TERYTLSVTMTE
+158 TERYTLSATMTE

-176 YSIPNSDQTVTVN
+176 YSGMTLE

-202 YLAGTVFNPQHMAVR
+202 YLAGTVYNPQHMAVR
-217 DDVSFTAVEG
+217 DDVSFTEVEG
-227 EEDEYEPLAAIY
+227 EEDEYEPLSAIY
-239 YVFGDLVDATV
+239 YVFGDLVDVTV
-250 EARVTGTVT
+250 EASVKGIVTV
-259 LPIPGM
+259 PIPGM
-265 DPQEIDTT
+265 DPQQIDTT
-273 QEESVQIAATE
+273 QEEHVQIAATE

-294 DADSLLFSIGY
+294 EEDSLLFSAGY
-305 NADVDAEVAA
+305 NADVDAEVSAM
-315 LETLFSDRYADGT
+315 ETLFADRYADGT
-328 IEMLTM
+328 IETLTM

-392 SNARIIAKYLLFA
+392 SHARIIAKYLLFA

-437 PAYSSNIAIGFFIG
+437 PACSSNIAIGFFIG

-464 AIAGHKLTRQQPADL
+464 AVAGHKLTCQQPADL

-497 FIWNRLSFK
+497 LIWNRLSFK

-546 FQDIGSTAM
+546 FQDIGGTAM

-602 AGYIFREIY
+602 AGYIYREIY

-628 CQFIFAVMGFGSVA
+628 CQFIFVVMGFGSVP

>member
-35 HSISDFHAQQNVSDL
+35 HSISDFHAQQNMSDL

-56 GAFTEDDLALLE
+56 GAFTEDDLALLQ
-68 ERYGAENVLLG
+68 ERYGAENVLRG
-79 GFLEFEVSGGKA
+79 GFLEFEVSDGTA
-91 VVNDTELTLSDNVP
+91 VVNDTELTLTGVP

-111 YIYDCDDPAD
+111 YIYDCADPAD
-121 VGINKFG
+121 VGINEFA
-128 EITRFDADDTD
+128 EITRFDADDTE
-139 GALAVYTE
+139 GAIAVYTE

-158 TERYTLSVTMTE
+158 TERYTLSATIEQFYDEFTASGMTLE
-170 HLTEYE
+170 
-176 YSIPNSDQTVTVN
+176 NVN
-189 ADLDVTIPLSQEY
+189 ITIPFTQEY
-202 YLAGTVFNPQHMAVR
+202 YLAGTVYNPQHMAVR
-217 DDVSFTAVEG
+217 DDVSFTEVAG
-227 EEDEYEPLAAIY
+227 EEDEYEPLSAIY
-239 YVFGDLVDATV
+239 YVFGDLVNTSADGTL
-250 EARVTGTVT
+250 TGSFMGR
-259 LPIPGM
+259 PIPEQTIEKALE
-265 DPQEIDTT
+265 PIH
-273 QEESVQIAATE
+273 ATE

-294 DADSLLFSIGY
+294 EEDSLLFSAGY
-305 NADVDAEVAA
+305 NADVDAEVSEI
-315 LETLFSDRYADGT
+315 ETLFADRYADGT
-328 IEMLTM
+328 IETLTM

-346 SGKILGIGIVL
+346 SGKIMGIGIVL

-392 SNARIIAKYLLFA
+392 STARIIAKYLLFA

-414 GAYFAGLGVSRMI
+414 GAYFAGLGVARMI

-464 AIAGHKLTRQQPADL
+464 AVAGHKLTRQQPADL

-497 FIWNRLSFK
+497 FLWNRLSFK

-532 ALVLAGFAILDCCL
+532 ALVLAGFAILDCSL
-546 FQDIGSTAM
+546 FQDIGGTAM

-602 AGYIFREIY
+602 AGYIYREIY
-611 ITSGIGILFGL
+611 ITGGIGILFGL

-628 CQFIFAVMGFGSVA
+628 CQFIFVVMGFGSVP
-642 GISWFVWILAPVLSI
+642 GISWFVWLLAPVLSI

-676 NESLKAIE
+676 NESLKAME

>member
-35 HSISDFHAQQNVSDL
+35 HSISDFHAQQNMSDL

-56 GAFTEDDLALLE
+56 GAFTEDDLALLQ
-68 ERYGAENVLLG
+68 ERYGAENVLRG
-79 GFLEFEVSGGKA
+79 GFLEFEVSDGTA
-91 VVNDTELTLSDNVP
+91 VVNDTELTLTGVP

-111 YIYDCDDPAD
+111 YIYDCADPAD
-121 VGINKFG
+121 VGINEFA
-128 EITRFDADDTD
+128 EITRFDADDTE
-139 GALAVYTE
+139 GAIAVYTE

-158 TERYTLSVTMTE
+158 TERYTLSATIEQFYDEFTASGMTLE
-170 HLTEYE
+170 
-176 YSIPNSDQTVTVN
+176 NVN
-189 ADLDVTIPLSQEY
+189 ITIPFTQEY
-202 YLAGTVFNPQHMAVR
+202 YLAGTVYNPQHMAVR
-217 DDVSFTAVEG
+217 DDVSFTEVAG

-239 YVFGDLVDATV
+239 YVFGDLVNTSADGTL
-250 EARVTGTVT
+250 TGSFMGR
-259 LPIPGM
+259 PIPEQTIEKALK
-265 DPQEIDTT
+265 PIH
-273 QEESVQIAATE
+273 ATE

-294 DADSLLFSIGY
+294 EEDSLLFSAGY
-305 NADVDAEVAA
+305 NADVDAEVSEI
-315 LETLFSDRYADGT
+315 ETLFSYRYADGT
-328 IEMLTM
+328 IETLTM

-346 SGKILGIGIVL
+346 SGKIMGIGIVL

-392 SNARIIAKYLLFA
+392 STARIIAKYLLFA

-414 GAYFAGLGVSRMI
+414 GAYFAGLGVARMI

-464 AIAGHKLTRQQPADL
+464 AVAGHKLTRQQPADL

-497 FIWNRLSFK
+497 FLWNRLSFK

-546 FQDIGSTAM
+546 FQDIGGTAM

-602 AGYIFREIY
+602 AGYIYREIY
-611 ITSGIGILFGL
+611 ITGGIGILFGL

-628 CQFIFAVMGFGSVA
+628 CQFIFVVMGFGSVP
-642 GISWFVWILAPVLSI
+642 GISWFVWLLAPVLSI

>member
-35 HSISDFHAQQNVSDL
+35 HSISDFHAQQNMSDL

-56 GAFTEDDLALLE
+56 GAFTEDDLALLQ
-68 ERYGAENVLLG
+68 ERYGAENVLRG
-79 GFLEFEVSGGKA
+79 GFLEFEVSDGTA
-91 VVNDTELTLSDNVP
+91 VVNDTELTLTGVP

-121 VGINKFG
+121 VGINEFG
-128 EITRFDADDTD
+128 EITRFDADHTE
-139 GALAVYTE
+139 GAIAVYTE

-158 TERYTLSVTMTE
+158 TERYTLSATMTE

-176 YSIPNSDQTVTVN
+176 YSGMTLE

-202 YLAGTVFNPQHMAVR
+202 YLAGTVYNPQHMAVR
-217 DDVSFTAVEG
+217 DDVSFTEVEG

-239 YVFGDLVDATV
+239 YVFGDLVDVTV
-250 EARVTGTVT
+250 EASVKGIVTV
-259 LPIPGM
+259 PIPGM
-265 DPQEIDTT
+265 DPQQIDTT
-273 QEESVQIAATE
+273 QEEHVQIAATE

-294 DADSLLFSIGY
+294 EEDSLLFSAGY
-305 NADVDAEVAA
+305 NADVDAEVSAM
-315 LETLFSDRYADGT
+315 ETLFADRYADGT
-328 IEMLTM
+328 IETLTM

-346 SGKILGIGIVL
+346 SGKIMGIGIVL

-392 SNARIIAKYLLFA
+392 SHARIIAKYLLFA

-414 GAYFAGLGVSRMI
+414 GAYFAGLGVARMI

-437 PAYSSNIAIGFFIG
+437 PACSSNIAIGFFIG

-464 AIAGHKLTRQQPADL
+464 AVAGHKLTCQQPADL

-497 FIWNRLSFK
+497 LIWNRLSFK

-546 FQDIGSTAM
+546 FQDIGGTAM

-602 AGYIFREIY
+602 AGYIYREIY

-628 CQFIFAVMGFGSVA
+628 CQFIFVVMGFGSVP

>member
-35 HSISDFHAQQNVSDL
+35 HSISDFHAQQNMSDL
-50 ILMNTE
+50 VLMNTE
-56 GAFTEDDLALLE
+56 GAFTEDDLALLQ
-68 ERYGAENVLLG
+68 ERYGAENVLRG
-79 GFLEFEVSGGKA
+79 GFLEFEVSDGTA
-91 VVNDTELTLSDNVP
+91 VVNDTELTLTGVP

-111 YIYDCDDPAD
+111 YIYDCADPAD
-121 VGINKFG
+121 VGINEFA
-128 EITRFDADDTD
+128 EITRFDADDTE
-139 GALAVYTE
+139 GAIAVYTE

-158 TERYTLSVTMTE
+158 TERYTLSATMTE

-176 YSIPNSDQTVTVN
+176 YSGMTLE

-202 YLAGTVFNPQHMAVR
+202 YLAGTVYNPQHMAVR
-217 DDVSFTAVEG
+217 DDVSFTEVAG

-239 YVFGDLVDATV
+239 YVFGDLVNTSADGTL
-250 EARVTGTVT
+250 TGSFMGR
-259 LPIPGM
+259 PIPEQTIEKALK
-265 DPQEIDTT
+265 PIH
-273 QEESVQIAATE
+273 ATE

-294 DADSLLFSIGY
+294 EEDSLLFSAGY
-305 NADVDAEVAA
+305 NADVDAEVSEI
-315 LETLFSDRYADGT
+315 ETLFSDRYADGT
-328 IEMLTM
+328 IETLTM

-346 SGKILGIGIVL
+346 SGKIMGIGIVL

-392 SNARIIAKYLLFA
+392 SHARIIAKYLLFA

-414 GAYFAGLGVSRMI
+414 GAYFAGLGVARMI

-464 AIAGHKLTRQQPADL
+464 AVAGHKLTRQQPADL

-497 FIWNRLSFK
+497 FLWNRLSFK

-546 FQDIGSTAM
+546 FQDIGGTAM

-602 AGYIFREIY
+602 AGYIYREIY
-611 ITSGIGILFGL
+611 ITGGIGILFGL

-628 CQFIFAVMGFGSVA
+628 CQFIFVVMGFGSVP
-642 GISWFVWILAPVLSI
+642 GISWFVWLLAPVLSI

>member
-35 HSISDFHAQQNVSDL
+35 HSISDFHAQQNMSDL

-56 GAFTEDDLALLE
+56 GAFTEDDLALLQ
-68 ERYGAENVLLG
+68 ERYGAENVLRG
-79 GFLEFEVSGGKA
+79 GFLEFEVSDGTA
-91 VVNDTELTLSDNVP
+91 VVNDTELTLTGVP

-121 VGINKFG
+121 VGINEFG
-128 EITRFDADDTD
+128 EITRFDADHTE
-139 GALAVYTE
+139 GAIAVYTE

-158 TERYTLSVTMTE
+158 TERYTLSATMTE

-176 YSIPNSDQTVTVN
+176 YSGMTLE

-202 YLAGTVFNPQHMAVR
+202 YLAGTVYNPQHMAVR
-217 DDVSFTAVEG
+217 DDVSFTEVEG

-239 YVFGDLVDATV
+239 YVFGDLVDVTV
-250 EARVTGTVT
+250 EASVKGIVTV
-259 LPIPGM
+259 PIPGM
-265 DPQEIDTT
+265 DPQQIDTT
-273 QEESVQIAATE
+273 QEEHVQIAATE

-294 DADSLLFSIGY
+294 EEDSLLFSAGY
-305 NADVDAEVAA
+305 NADVDAEVSAM
-315 LETLFSDRYADGT
+315 ETLFADRYADGT
-328 IEMLTM
+328 IETLTM

-346 SGKILGIGIVL
+346 SGKIMGIGIVL

-392 SNARIIAKYLLFA
+392 SHARIIAKYLLFA

-414 GAYFAGLGVSRMI
+414 GAYFAGLGVARMI

-437 PAYSSNIAIGFFIG
+437 PACSSNIAIGFFIG

-464 AIAGHKLTRQQPADL
+464 AVAGHKITCQQPADL

-497 FIWNRLSFK
+497 LIWNRLSFK

-546 FQDIGSTAM
+546 FQDIGGTAM

-602 AGYIFREIY
+602 AGYIYREIY

-628 CQFIFAVMGFGSVA
+628 CQFIFVVMGFGSVP

>member
-35 HSISDFHAQQNVSDL
+35 HSISDFHAQQNMSDL

-56 GAFTEDDLALLE
+56 GAFTEDDLALLQ
-68 ERYGAENVLLG
+68 ERYGAENVLRG
-79 GFLEFEVSGGKA
+79 GFLEFEVSDGTA
-91 VVNDTELTLSDNVP
+91 VVNDTELTLTGVP

-121 VGINKFG
+121 VGINEFG
-128 EITRFDADDTD
+128 EITRFDADHTE
-139 GALAVYTE
+139 GAIAVYTE

-158 TERYTLSVTMTE
+158 TERYTLSATMTE

-176 YSIPNSDQTVTVN
+176 YSGMTLE

-202 YLAGTVFNPQHMAVR
+202 YLAGTVYNPQHMAVR
-217 DDVSFTAVEG
+217 DDVSFTEVEG
-227 EEDEYEPLAAIY
+227 EEDEYEPLSAIY
-239 YVFGDLVDATV
+239 YVFGDLVDVTV
-250 EARVTGTVT
+250 EASVKGIVTV
-259 LPIPGM
+259 PIPGM
-265 DPQEIDTT
+265 DPQQIDTT
-273 QEESVQIAATE
+273 QEEHVQIAATE

-294 DADSLLFSIGY
+294 EEDSLLFSAGY
-305 NADVDAEVAA
+305 NADVDAEVSAM
-315 LETLFSDRYADGT
+315 ETLFADRYADGT
-328 IEMLTM
+328 IETLTM
-334 EENYSFRSFHEY
+334 EGNYSFRSFHEY
-346 SGKILGIGIVL
+346 SGKIMGIGIVL

-392 SNARIIAKYLLFA
+392 SHARIIAKYLLFA

-414 GAYFAGLGVSRMI
+414 GAYFAGLGVARMI

-437 PAYSSNIAIGFFIG
+437 PACSSNIAIGFFIG

-464 AIAGHKLTRQQPADL
+464 AVAGHKLTCQQPADL

-497 FIWNRLSFK
+497 LIWNRLSFK

-546 FQDIGSTAM
+546 FQDIGGTAM

-602 AGYIFREIY
+602 AGYIYREIY

-628 CQFIFAVMGFGSVA
+628 CQFIFVVMGFGSVP

>member
-1 MFRRHYARLISIIL
+1 MRTYLKTLWRMFRRHYARLISIIL

-35 HSISDFHAQQNVSDL
+35 HSISDFHAQQNMSDL

-56 GAFTEDDLALLE
+56 GAFTEDDLALLQ
-68 ERYGAENVLLG
+68 ERYGAENVLRG
-79 GFLEFEVSGGKA
+79 GFLEFEVSDGTA
-91 VVNDTELTLSDNVP
+91 VVNDTELTLTGVP

-111 YIYDCDDPAD
+111 YIYDCADPAD
-121 VGINKFG
+121 VGINEFA
-128 EITRFDADDTD
+128 EITRFDADDTE
-139 GALAVYTE
+139 GAIAVYTE

-158 TERYTLSVTMTE
+158 TERYTLSATIEQFYDEFTASGMTLE
-170 HLTEYE
+170 
-176 YSIPNSDQTVTVN
+176 NVN
-189 ADLDVTIPLSQEY
+189 ITIPFTQEY
-202 YLAGTVFNPQHMAVR
+202 YLAGTVYNPQHMAVR
-217 DDVSFTAVEG
+217 DDVSFTEVAG
-227 EEDEYEPLAAIY
+227 EEDEYEPLSAIY
-239 YVFGDLVDATV
+239 YVFGDLVNTSADGTL
-250 EARVTGTVT
+250 TGSFMGR
-259 LPIPGM
+259 PIPEQTIEKALE
-265 DPQEIDTT
+265 PIH
-273 QEESVQIAATE
+273 ATE

-294 DADSLLFSIGY
+294 EEDSLLFSAGY
-305 NADVDAEVAA
+305 NADVDAEVSAM
-315 LETLFSDRYADGT
+315 ETLFADRYADGT
-328 IEMLTM
+328 IETLTM

-346 SGKILGIGIVL
+346 SGKIMGIGIVL

-392 SNARIIAKYLLFA
+392 SHARIIAKYLLFA

-414 GAYFAGLGVSRMI
+414 GAYFAGLGVARMI

-464 AIAGHKLTRQQPADL
+464 AVAGHKLTRQQPADL

-532 ALVLAGFAILDCCL
+532 ALVLAGFAILDCSL
-546 FQDIGSTAM
+546 FQDIGGTAM

-602 AGYIFREIY
+602 AGYIYREIY

-628 CQFIFAVMGFGSVA
+628 CQFIFVVMSFGSVP
-642 GISWFVWILAPVLSI
+642 GISWFVWLLAPVLSI

>member
-35 HSISDFHAQQNVSDL
+35 HSISDFHAQQNMSDL

-56 GAFTEDDLALLE
+56 GAFTEDDLALLQ
-68 ERYGAENVLLG
+68 ERYGAENVLRG
-79 GFLEFEVSGGKA
+79 GFLEFEVSDGTA
-91 VVNDTELTLSDNVP
+91 VVNDTELTLTGVP

-121 VGINKFG
+121 VGINEFG
-128 EITRFDADDTD
+128 EITRFDADHTE
-139 GALAVYTE
+139 GAIAVYTE

-158 TERYTLSVTMTE
+158 TERYTLSATMTE

-176 YSIPNSDQTVTVN
+176 YSGTTLE

-202 YLAGTVFNPQHMAVR
+202 YLAGTVYNPQHMAVR
-217 DDVSFTAVEG
+217 DDVSFTEVEG
-227 EEDEYEPLAAIY
+227 EEDEYEPLSAIY
-239 YVFGDLVDATV
+239 YVFGDLVDVTV
-250 EARVTGTVT
+250 EASVKGIVTV
-259 LPIPGM
+259 PIPGM
-265 DPQEIDTT
+265 DPQQIDTT
-273 QEESVQIAATE
+273 QEEHVQIAATE

-294 DADSLLFSIGY
+294 EEDSLLFSAGY
-305 NADVDAEVAA
+305 NADVDAEVSAM
-315 LETLFSDRYADGT
+315 ETLFADRYADGT
-328 IEMLTM
+328 IETLTM

-346 SGKILGIGIVL
+346 SGKIMGIGIVL

-392 SNARIIAKYLLFA
+392 SHARIIAKYLLFA

-437 PAYSSNIAIGFFIG
+437 PACSSNIAIGFFIG

-464 AIAGHKLTRQQPADL
+464 AVAGHKLTCQQPADL

-497 FIWNRLSFK
+497 LIWNRLSFK

-546 FQDIGSTAM
+546 FQDIGGTAM

-602 AGYIFREIY
+602 AGYIYREIY

-628 CQFIFAVMGFGSVA
+628 CQFIFVVMGFGSVP

>member
-35 HSISDFHAQQNVSDL
+35 HSISDFHAQQNMSDL

-56 GAFTEDDLALLE
+56 GAFTEDDLALLQ
-68 ERYGAENVLLG
+68 ERYGAENVLRG
-79 GFLEFEVSGGKA
+79 GFLEFEVSDGTA
-91 VVNDTELTLSDNVP
+91 VVNDTELTLTGVP

-121 VGINKFG
+121 VGINEFA
-128 EITRFDADDTD
+128 EITRFDADDTE
-139 GALAVYTE
+139 GAIAVYTE

-158 TERYTLSVTMTE
+158 TERYTLSATIEQFYDEFTASGMTLE
-170 HLTEYE
+170 
-176 YSIPNSDQTVTVN
+176 NVN
-189 ADLDVTIPLSQEY
+189 ITIPFTQEY
-202 YLAGTVFNPQHMAVR
+202 YLAGTVYNPQHMAVR
-217 DDVSFTAVEG
+217 DDVSFTEVAG

-239 YVFGDLVDATV
+239 YVFGDLVNTSADGTL
-250 EARVTGTVT
+250 TGSFMGR
-259 LPIPGM
+259 PIPEQTIEKALE
-265 DPQEIDTT
+265 PIH
-273 QEESVQIAATE
+273 ATE

-294 DADSLLFSIGY
+294 EEDSLLFSAGY
-305 NADVDAEVAA
+305 NADVDAEVSAM
-315 LETLFSDRYADGT
+315 ETLFADRYADGT
-328 IEMLTM
+328 IETLTM

-346 SGKILGIGIVL
+346 SGKIMGIGIVL

-392 SNARIIAKYLLFA
+392 SHARIIAKYLLFA

-414 GAYFAGLGVSRMI
+414 GAYFAGLGVARMI

-464 AIAGHKLTRQQPADL
+464 AVAGHKLTRQQPADL

-532 ALVLAGFAILDCCL
+532 ALVLAGFAILDCSL
-546 FQDIGSTAM
+546 FQDIGGTAM

-602 AGYIFREIY
+602 AGYIYREIY

-628 CQFIFAVMGFGSVA
+628 CQFIFVVMSFGSVP
-642 GISWFVWILAPVLSI
+642 GISWFVWLLAPVLSI

>member
-35 HSISDFHAQQNVSDL
+35 HSISDFHAQQNMSDL

-56 GAFTEDDLALLE
+56 GAFTEDDLALLQ
-68 ERYGAENVLLG
+68 ERYGAENVLRG
-79 GFLEFEVSGGKA
+79 GFLEFEVSDGTA
-91 VVNDTELTLSDNVP
+91 VVNDTELTLTGVP

-111 YIYDCDDPAD
+111 YIYDCADPAD
-121 VGINKFG
+121 VGINEFA
-128 EITRFDADDTD
+128 EIARFDADDME
-139 GALAVYTE
+139 GAIAVYTE

-158 TERYTLSVTMTE
+158 TERYTLSATIEQFYDEFTASGMTLE
-170 HLTEYE
+170 
-176 YSIPNSDQTVTVN
+176 NVN
-189 ADLDVTIPLSQEY
+189 ITIPFTQEY
-202 YLAGTVFNPQHMAVR
+202 YLAGTVYNPQHMAVR
-217 DDVSFTAVEG
+217 DDVSFTEVAG

-239 YVFGDLVDATV
+239 YVFGDLVNTSADGTL
-250 EARVTGTVT
+250 TGSFMGR
-259 LPIPGM
+259 PIPEQTIEKALK
-265 DPQEIDTT
+265 PIH
-273 QEESVQIAATE
+273 ATE

-294 DADSLLFSIGY
+294 EEDSLLFSAGY
-305 NADVDAEVAA
+305 NADVDAEVSEI
-315 LETLFSDRYADGT
+315 ETLFSDRYADGT
-328 IEMLTM
+328 IETLTM

-346 SGKILGIGIVL
+346 SGKIMGIGIVL

-392 SNARIIAKYLLFA
+392 STARIIAKYLLFA

-414 GAYFAGLGVSRMI
+414 GAYFAGLGVARMI

-464 AIAGHKLTRQQPADL
+464 AVAGHKLTRQQPADL

-497 FIWNRLSFK
+497 FLWNRLSFK

-546 FQDIGSTAM
+546 FQDIGGTAM

-602 AGYIFREIY
+602 AGYIYREIY
-611 ITSGIGILFGL
+611 ITGGIGILFGL

-628 CQFIFAVMGFGSVA
+628 CQFIFVVMGFGSVP
-642 GISWFVWILAPVLSI
+642 GISWFVWLLAPVLSI

>member
-35 HSISDFHAQQNVSDL
+35 HSISDFHAQQNMSDL

-56 GAFTEDDLALLE
+56 GAFTEDDLALLQ
-68 ERYGAENVLLG
+68 ERYGAENVLRG
-79 GFLEFEVSGGKA
+79 GFLEFEVSDGTA
-91 VVNDTELTLSDNVP
+91 VVNDTELTLTGVP

-121 VGINKFG
+121 VGINEFG
-128 EITRFDADDTD
+128 EITRFDADHTE
-139 GALAVYTE
+139 GAIAVYTE

-158 TERYTLSVTMTE
+158 TERYTLSATMTE

-176 YSIPNSDQTVTVN
+176 YSGMTLE

-202 YLAGTVFNPQHMAVR
+202 YLAGTVYNPQHMAVR
-217 DDVSFTAVEG
+217 DDVSFTEVEG
-227 EEDEYEPLAAIY
+227 EEDEYEPLSAIY
-239 YVFGDLVDATV
+239 YVFGDLVDVTV
-250 EARVTGTVT
+250 EASVKGIVTV
-259 LPIPGM
+259 PIPGM
-265 DPQEIDTT
+265 DPQQIDTT
-273 QEESVQIAATE
+273 QEEHVQIAATE

-294 DADSLLFSIGY
+294 EEDSLLFSAGY
-305 NADVDAEVAA
+305 NADVDAEASA
-315 LETLFSDRYADGT
+315 METLFADRYADGT
-328 IEMLTM
+328 IETLTM

-346 SGKILGIGIVL
+346 SGKIMGIGIVL

-392 SNARIIAKYLLFA
+392 SHARIIAKYLLFA

-437 PAYSSNIAIGFFIG
+437 PACSSNIAIGFFIG

-464 AIAGHKLTRQQPADL
+464 AVAGHKLTCQQPADL

-497 FIWNRLSFK
+497 LIWNRLSFK

-546 FQDIGSTAM
+546 FQDIGGTAM

-602 AGYIFREIY
+602 AGYIYREIY

-628 CQFIFAVMGFGSVA
+628 CQFIFVVMGFGSVP

>member
-35 HSISDFHAQQNVSDL
+35 HSISDFHAQQNMSDL

-56 GAFTEDDLALLE
+56 GAFTEDDLALLQ
-68 ERYGAENVLLG
+68 ERYGAENVLRG
-79 GFLEFEVSGGKA
+79 GFLEFEVSDGTA
-91 VVNDTELTLSDNVP
+91 VVNDTELTLTGVP

-111 YIYDCDDPAD
+111 YTYDCDDPAD
-121 VGINKFG
+121 VGINEFG
-128 EITRFDADDTD
+128 EITRFDADHTE
-139 GALAVYTE
+139 GAIAVYTE

-158 TERYTLSVTMTE
+158 TERYTLSATMTE

-176 YSIPNSDQTVTVN
+176 YSGMTLE

-202 YLAGTVFNPQHMAVR
+202 YLAGTVYNPQHMAVR
-217 DDVSFTAVEG
+217 DDVSFTEVEG
-227 EEDEYEPLAAIY
+227 EEDEYEPLSAIY
-239 YVFGDLVDATV
+239 YVFGDLVDVTV
-250 EARVTGTVT
+250 EASVKGIVTV
-259 LPIPGM
+259 PIPGM
-265 DPQEIDTT
+265 DPQQIDTT
-273 QEESVQIAATE
+273 QEEHVQIAATE

-294 DADSLLFSIGY
+294 EEDSLLFSAGY
-305 NADVDAEVAA
+305 NADVDAEVSAM
-315 LETLFSDRYADGT
+315 ETLFADRYADGT
-328 IEMLTM
+328 IETLTM

-346 SGKILGIGIVL
+346 SGKIMGIGIVL

-392 SNARIIAKYLLFA
+392 SHARIIAKYLLFA

-414 GAYFAGLGVSRMI
+414 GAYFAGLGVARMI

-464 AIAGHKLTRQQPADL
+464 AVAGHKLTCQQPADL

-497 FIWNRLSFK
+497 LIWNRLSFK

-546 FQDIGSTAM
+546 FQDIGGTAM

-602 AGYIFREIY
+602 AGYIYREIY

-628 CQFIFAVMGFGSVA
+628 CQFIFVVMGFGSVP

>member
-35 HSISDFHAQQNVSDL
+35 HSISDFHAQQNMSDL

-56 GAFTEDDLALLE
+56 GAFTEDDLALVQD
-68 ERYGAENVLLG
+68 RYGAENVLLG
-79 GFLEFEVSGGKA
+79 GFLEFEVSGGRA
-91 VVNDTELTLSDNVP
+91 VVNDTELTLTGAP

-121 VGINKFG
+121 VGINEFD
-128 EITRFDADDTD
+128 EITRFDTDDTD
-139 GALAVYTE
+139 GAIAVYTE

-158 TERYTLSVTMTE
+158 SERYTLSATIEQFYDEFTASGMTLE
-170 HLTEYE
+170 
-176 YSIPNSDQTVTVN
+176 NVN
-189 ADLDVTIPLSQEY
+189 ITIPFTQEY
-202 YLAGTVFNPQHMAVR
+202 YLAGTVYNPQHMAVR
-217 DDVSFTAVEG
+217 DDVSFTEIEG

-239 YVFGDLVDATV
+239 YVFGDLVNTSADGTL
-250 EARVTGTVT
+250 TGSFMGR
-259 LPIPGM
+259 PIPEQTIEKALE
-265 DPQEIDTT
+265 PIH
-273 QEESVQIAATE
+273 ATE

-294 DADSLLFSIGY
+294 EEDSLLFSIGY
-305 NADVDAEVAA
+305 NADVDAEVSEI
-315 LETLFSDRYADGT
+315 ETLFADRYADGT
-328 IEMLTM
+328 IETLTM

-392 SNARIIAKYLLFA
+392 SHARIIAKYLLFA

-427 YVNFEWEYVL
+427 YVNFEWEYAL

-464 AIAGHKLTRQQPADL
+464 AVAGHKLTRQQPADL

-497 FIWNRLSFK
+497 FLWNRLSFK

-546 FQDIGSTAM
+546 FQDIGGTAM

-602 AGYIFREIY
+602 AGYIYREIY

-628 CQFIFAVMGFGSVA
+628 CQFIFVVMGFGSVP

>member
-35 HSISDFHAQQNVSDL
+35 HSISDFHAQQNMSDL

-56 GAFTEDDLALLE
+56 GAFTEDDLALLQ
-68 ERYGAENVLLG
+68 ERYGAENVLRG
-79 GFLEFEVSGGKA
+79 GFLEFEVSDGTA
-91 VVNDTELTLSDNVP
+91 VVNDTELTLTGVP

-111 YIYDCDDPAD
+111 YIYDCADPAD
-121 VGINKFG
+121 VGINEFA
-128 EITRFDADDTD
+128 EITRFDADDME
-139 GALAVYTE
+139 GAIAVYTE

-158 TERYTLSVTMTE
+158 TERYTLSATIEQFYDEFTASGMTLE
-170 HLTEYE
+170 
-176 YSIPNSDQTVTVN
+176 NVN
-189 ADLDVTIPLSQEY
+189 ITIPFTQEY
-202 YLAGTVFNPQHMAVR
+202 YLAGTVYNPQHMAVR
-217 DDVSFTAVEG
+217 DDVSFTEVAG
-227 EEDEYEPLAAIY
+227 EEDEHEPLAAIY
-239 YVFGDLVDATV
+239 YVFGDLVNTSADGTL
-250 EARVTGTVT
+250 TGSFMGR
-259 LPIPGM
+259 PIPEQTIEKALE
-265 DPQEIDTT
+265 PIH
-273 QEESVQIAATE
+273 ATE

-294 DADSLLFSIGY
+294 EEDSLLFSAGY
-305 NADVDAEVAA
+305 NADVDAEVSEI
-315 LETLFSDRYADGT
+315 ETLFADRYADGT
-328 IEMLTM
+328 IETLTM

-346 SGKILGIGIVL
+346 SGKIMGIGIVL

-392 SNARIIAKYLLFA
+392 SHARIIAKYLLFA

-414 GAYFAGLGVSRMI
+414 GAYFAGLGVARMI

-464 AIAGHKLTRQQPADL
+464 AVAGHKLTRQQPADL

-546 FQDIGSTAM
+546 FQDIGGTAM

-602 AGYIFREIY
+602 AGYIYREIY
-611 ITSGIGILFGL
+611 ITGGIGILFGL

-628 CQFIFAVMGFGSVA
+628 CQFIFVVMGFGSVP
-642 GISWFVWILAPVLSI
+642 GISWFVWLLAPVLSI

>member
-35 HSISDFHAQQNVSDL
+35 HSISDFHAQQNMSDL

-56 GAFTEDDLALLE
+56 GAFTEDDLALLQ
-68 ERYGAENVLLG
+68 ERYGAENVLRG
-79 GFLEFEVSGGKA
+79 GFLEFEVSDGTA
-91 VVNDTELTLSDNVP
+91 VVNDTELTLTGVP

-111 YIYDCDDPAD
+111 YIYDCADPAD
-121 VGINKFG
+121 VGINEFA
-128 EITRFDADDTD
+128 EITRFDADDTE
-139 GALAVYTE
+139 GAIAVYTE

-158 TERYTLSVTMTE
+158 TERYTLSATIEQFYDEFTASGMTLE
-170 HLTEYE
+170 
-176 YSIPNSDQTVTVN
+176 NVN
-189 ADLDVTIPLSQEY
+189 ITIPFTQEY
-202 YLAGTVFNPQHMAVR
+202 YLAGTVYNPQHMAVR
-217 DDVSFTAVEG
+217 DDVSFTEIEG

-239 YVFGDLVDATV
+239 YVFGDLVDVTV
-250 EARVTGTVT
+250 EASVKGTVT
-259 LPIPGM
+259 VPIPGM
-265 DPQEIDTT
+265 DPQQIDTT
-273 QEESVQIAATE
+273 QEEHVQIAATE

-294 DADSLLFSIGY
+294 EEDSLLFSAGY
-305 NADVDAEVAA
+305 NADVDAEVSEI
-315 LETLFSDRYADGT
+315 ETLFADRYADGT
-328 IEMLTM
+328 IETLTM

-346 SGKILGIGIVL
+346 SGKIMGIGIVL

-392 SNARIIAKYLLFA
+392 SHARIIAKYLLFA

-414 GAYFAGLGVSRMI
+414 GAYFAGLGVARMI

-464 AIAGHKLTRQQPADL
+464 AVAGHKLTRQQPADL

-497 FIWNRLSFK
+497 FLWNRLSFK

-532 ALVLAGFAILDCCL
+532 ALVLAGFAILDCSL
-546 FQDIGSTAM
+546 FQDIGGTAM

-602 AGYIFREIY
+602 AGYIYREIY

-628 CQFIFAVMGFGSVA
+628 CQFIFVVMSFGSVP
-642 GISWFVWILAPVLSI
+642 GISWFVWLLAPVLSI

>member
-35 HSISDFHAQQNVSDL
+35 HSISDFHAQQNMSDL

-56 GAFTEDDLALLE
+56 GAFTEDDLALLQ
-68 ERYGAENVLLG
+68 ERYGAENVLRG
-79 GFLEFEVSGGKA
+79 GFLEFEVSDGTA
-91 VVNDTELTLSDNVP
+91 VVNDTELTLTGVP

-121 VGINKFG
+121 VGINEFG
-128 EITRFDADDTD
+128 EITRFDADHTE
-139 GALAVYTE
+139 GAIAVYTE

-158 TERYTLSVTMTE
+158 TERYTLSATMTE

-176 YSIPNSDQTVTVN
+176 YSGMTLE

-202 YLAGTVFNPQHMAVR
+202 YLAGTVYNPQHMAVR
-217 DDVSFTAVEG
+217 DDVSFTEVEG
-227 EEDEYEPLAAIY
+227 EEDEYEPLSAIY
-239 YVFGDLVDATV
+239 YVFGDLVDVTV
-250 EARVTGTVT
+250 EASVKGIVTV
-259 LPIPGM
+259 PIPGM
-265 DPQEIDTT
+265 DPQQIDTT
-273 QEESVQIAATE
+273 QEEHVQIAATE

-294 DADSLLFSIGY
+294 EEDSLLFSAGY
-305 NADVDAEVAA
+305 NADVDAEVSAM
-315 LETLFSDRYADGT
+315 ETLFADRYADGT
-328 IEMLTM
+328 IETLTM

-346 SGKILGIGIVL
+346 SGKIMGIGIVL

-392 SNARIIAKYLLFA
+392 SHARIIAKYLLFA

-437 PAYSSNIAIGFFIG
+437 PACSSNIAIGFFIG

-464 AIAGHKLTRQQPADL
+464 AVAGHKLTCQQPADL

-497 FIWNRLSFK
+497 LIWNRLSFK

-546 FQDIGSTAM
+546 FQDIGGTAM

-602 AGYIFREIY
+602 AGYIYREIY

-628 CQFIFAVMGFGSVA
+628 CQFIFVVMGFGSVP